1 MKAMGFAEF
10 GGPEVLV
17 EMDVP
22 LPVPAPG
29 QITIDVAWAGVNFVE
44 ILLRQGKV
52 PGMSAP
58 FVPGLEVSGRV
69 AALGEGVTEFA
80 IGQPV
85 MAFTH
90 SGYAARIAVDGRL
103 AAPLDRPGKAVGLRD
118 AAGLPCAAV
127 TAHLMLDRVA
137 RMRAGDDVLIH
148 GATGGVG
155 TMAAQIARAL
165 GARRI
170 MGTVGSSGKTDYATS
185 IGYDHVLG
193 REDFAASVRNVTSGR
208 GVDVVLEGVSGAR
221 VAECLGIMAPVGR
234 IVYFGDSNFVTP
246 LQIALQDLRSVNAG
260 VLGFSLGNLCFREPE
275 IWRASA
281 EAVLALTAEGRL
293 KQMIAA
299 TLPLAEASHAHRL
312 LEGGGTTGKF
322 LLEVNA
328 ALE

>member
-118 AAGLPCAAV
+118 AAGLPC
-127 TAHLMLDRVA
+127 
-137 RMRAGDDVLIH
+137 
-148 GATGGVG
+148 
-155 TMAAQIARAL
+155 
-165 GARRI
+165 
-170 MGTVGSSGKTDYATS
+170 
-185 IGYDHVLG
+185 
-193 REDFAASVRNVTSGR
+193 
-208 GVDVVLEGVSGAR
+208 
-221 VAECLGIMAPVGR
+221 
-234 IVYFGDSNFVTP
+234 
-246 LQIALQDLRSVNAG
+246 
-260 VLGFSLGNLCFREPE
+260 
-275 IWRASA
+275 
-281 EAVLALTAEGRL
+281 
-293 KQMIAA
+293 
-299 TLPLAEASHAHRL
+299 
-312 LEGGGTTGKF
+312 
-322 LLEVNA
+322 
-328 ALE
+328 